1 MALERIAMFFT
12 GYFLAIDVS
21 KSIVL
26 LLLSLTTHLL
36 EYEFE
41 YRYHVQLEKEY
52 SKEVATVW
60 S

>member
-1 MALERIAMFFT
+1 MVLERIAMFFC

-26 LLLSLTTHLL
+26 LLLSLTAHLL

-41 YRYHVQLEKEY
+41 YRYHIQIEKEY
-52 SKEVATVW
+52 SKGVTAW